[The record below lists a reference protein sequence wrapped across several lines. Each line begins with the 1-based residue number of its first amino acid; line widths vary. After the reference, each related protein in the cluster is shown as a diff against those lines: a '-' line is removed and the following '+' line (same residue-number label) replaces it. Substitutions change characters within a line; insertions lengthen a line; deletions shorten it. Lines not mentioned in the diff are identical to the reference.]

1 MDKEHEAFIA
11 GLEILL
17 SMCAT
22 GFDAKHST
30 LKHEV
35 QVAQELAVVLEDL
48 ILEDG
53 AILRGDHGWLI
64 DFVKF
69 DIELNHSVLEIVM
82 VNLLL
87 VTLFT
92 VIGEGILG

>member
-1 MDKEHEAFIA
+1 MNEEHEAFIA

-53 AILRGDHGWLI
+53 AILGGDYCWLI
-64 DFVKF
+64 DFVLF
-69 DIELNHSVLEIVM
+69 DIELDHSDFEIVM

-87 VTLFT
+87 VTLLT
-92 VIGEGILG
+92 VIGEGVLG

>member
-1 MDKEHEAFIA
+1 MDEEHEAFIA

-53 AILRGDHGWLI
+53 AILRGDRCRLI
-64 DFVKF
+64 DLVLFDVELDHADFEFV
-69 DIELNHSVLEIVM
+69 V

-87 VTLFT
+87 VTLLT
-92 VIGEGILG
+92 VIG